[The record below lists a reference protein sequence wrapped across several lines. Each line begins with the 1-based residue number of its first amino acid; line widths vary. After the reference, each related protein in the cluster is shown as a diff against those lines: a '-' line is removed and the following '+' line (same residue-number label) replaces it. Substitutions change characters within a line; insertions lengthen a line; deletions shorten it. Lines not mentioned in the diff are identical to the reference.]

1 MSLPK
6 IAKDIKKDIEVTKK
20 ALWNLGVISEITGE
34 SITSTGNNSCNI
46 TWCTKNDS
54 NNIFYDTNVSIDYLF
69 EQILSTRQF
78 SILFYDKSILQAEYM
93 IKNGVI
99 CKQRLLFM
107 KRHNRVWDKE
117 EIKSFEEQEEV
128 YFGDWFHDNEG
139 IPILI
144 RIDFDSDPKAYKECE
159 HAMAHFHLSNHE
171 SCRIPLKGVVTFSD
185 FVEFVMLHFYGKKM
199 EVPKTCYF
207 NETISQAE
215 QEMLHI
221 YWK

>member
-69 EQILSTRQF
+69 EQILSTRQYA
-78 SILFYDKSILQAEYM
+78 ILFYVKSILQAEYM

-99 CKQRLLFM
+99 C
-107 KRHNRVWDKE
+107 
-117 EIKSFEEQEEV
+117 
-128 YFGDWFHDNEG
+128 
-139 IPILI
+139 
-144 RIDFDSDPKAYKECE
+144 
-159 HAMAHFHLSNHE
+159 
-171 SCRIPLKGVVTFSD
+171 
-185 FVEFVMLHFYGKKM
+185 
-199 EVPKTCYF
+199 
-207 NETISQAE
+207 
-215 QEMLHI
+215 
-221 YWK
+221 